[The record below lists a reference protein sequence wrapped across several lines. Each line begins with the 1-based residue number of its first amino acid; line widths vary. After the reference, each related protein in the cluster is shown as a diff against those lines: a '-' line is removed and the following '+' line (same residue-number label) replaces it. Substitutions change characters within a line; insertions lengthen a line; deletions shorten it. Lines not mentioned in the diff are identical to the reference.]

1 MAKYKVSLAV
11 LSQQKSEYD
20 KVVSNLNAGIET
32 LKNVQKNLGT
42 DKMLEGAR
50 ESVNKLIGVLETRS
64 ATLQKLSKALE
75 ETTGQ
80 YRNSETKA
88 VAKSNNFRAHKQ
100 DFYGRPAKVASAGVS
115 AGTVAG
121 SAGATVQASA
131 VNVSYSQT
139 NISYEEVSLQQ
150 TYNAATEYSAAAAA
164 ATADSA
170 AGGGID
176 LVTSGVA
183 AAAAIAGAGLGVGGT
198 LLAGKLKEKSE
209 TPEQALER
217 ARKKVDALSYD
228 GKEL

>member
-42 DKMLEGAR
+42 DKMLAGAR

-115 AGTVAG
+115 AGTVTG
-121 SAGATVQASA
+121 SAQATVQASA
-131 VNVSYSQT
+131 TNVSYSQT
-139 NISYEEVSLQQ
+139 NISYEEISLQQ
-150 TYNAATEYSAAAAA
+150 TYNAATEYSAAAV
-164 ATADSA
+164 TADPA

-176 LVTSGVA
+176 PVTSGVA

-228 GKEL
+228 GKES

>member
-20 KVVSNLNAGIET
+20 KIVSNLNAGIET

-121 SAGATVQASA
+121 SAATAVPVSA
-131 VNVSYSQT
+131 ANVSYSQT
-139 NISYEEVSLQQ
+139 NISYEEISLQQ
-150 TYNAATEYSAAAAA
+150 TYNAATEYSAAAATL
-164 ATADSA
+164 TADQTAS
-170 AGGGID
+170 GGID

-183 AAAAIAGAGLGVGGT
+183 AAAAMAGAGLGVGGT
-198 LLAGKLKEKSE
+198 LLAGKIKEKNE

-228 GKEL
+228 GKES